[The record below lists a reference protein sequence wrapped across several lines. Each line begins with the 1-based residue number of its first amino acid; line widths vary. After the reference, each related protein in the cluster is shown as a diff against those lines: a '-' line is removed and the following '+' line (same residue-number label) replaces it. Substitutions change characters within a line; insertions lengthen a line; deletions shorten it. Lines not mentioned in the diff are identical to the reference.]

1 LSSDRPIA
9 APAPVAVD
17 AAMPLVEYWRE
28 RLRQAVGGDHYSGVP
43 ISKLPE
49 DLRVYEHLLW
59 AQRPDCVIE
68 IGAGLG
74 GSSLWFRDRL
84 RALATYGEPFTPLV
98 VVVDIDVQPA
108 RSRLERVPG
117 WDSEIVLIESDV
129 RDPQVADRV
138 ARVVG
143 ERSCLVIED
152 GAHIHETTLAALAGF
167 ARFVPAGGFF
177 VVEDGVVDDEG
188 LRLLEDWPRGVR
200 AAIDEWLASP
210 AGAEFEQRPE
220 LELYGVT
227 SHPGGF
233 LQRRPAA
240 A

>member
-1 LSSDRPIA
+1 MSGVGEIA
-9 APAPVAVD
+9 GPPPVA
-17 AAMPLVEYWRE
+17 AHRAEPLSQYWRA
-28 RLRQAVGGDHYSGVP
+28 RLSQAIDGDHYNGVP

-59 AQRPDCVIE
+59 AQRPRCVIE

-98 VVVDIDVQPA
+98 VVVDIDVGPA

-129 RDPQVADRV
+129 RDPQLPGRV
-138 ARVVG
+138 AHEVG

-152 GAHIHETTLAALAGF
+152 GAHVHETTLAALAGF

-177 VVEDGVVDDEG
+177 VVEDGVVDDDE
-188 LRLLEDWPRGVR
+188 LRLREDWPRGVR

-210 AGAEFEQRPE
+210 AGAEFEQRRE